1 MNTVI
6 YVAEITGDDLS
17 GYIAKFPDLPSLA
30 IRASTM
36 AQLLRDARTSLLRE
50 LANRENSGED
60 WPEPTSTAMLRE
72 GVATGAL
79 LMLIDVQVDDTPI
92 RVNISIGER
101 LLQRLDEAAGAQDMS
116 RSGFIAAAVRR
127 QLEYMA
133 GVEVS
138 SQRLYDEVASVARH
152 VTDAIGPSSTFG
164 RAIAELDQR
173 AIDGLRSIT
182 SMIGKGARRTEKE
195 D

>member
-1 MNTVI
+1 MSTVI

-17 GYIAKFPDLPSLA
+17 GYRAKFPDLASLTVGA
-30 IRASTM
+30 PGLV
-36 AQLLRDARTSLLRE
+36 QLLRDARTSLLRE
-50 LANRENSGED
+50 LASRENAGED
-60 WPEPTSTAMLRE
+60 WPPATSMDVLRQGAE
-72 GVATGAL
+72 AGAL

-116 RSGFIAAAVRR
+116 RSGFIASAVRR
-127 QLEYMA
+127 QLEYTA
-133 GVEVS
+133 GAEAS
-138 SQRLYDEVASVARH
+138 SQRLYEEVASVARH

-173 AIDGLRSIT
+173 AVDGLRSLT
-182 SMIGKGARRTEKE
+182 SMIGKGTRRSEKE